1 MSFPKINPTKTAAW
15 NKLAK
20 HFDSIKNTRMQDLFS
35 KDPSRVER
43 MVIEWHDFYLDY
55 SKNRV
60 NDETM
65 KLLFQLAEEVQ
76 LKSAINAQFS
86 EEKINETEDRVVG
99 HTALRDFSAMKA
111 EVLETL
117 QKIKGFTE
125 EVINGSWKGHTGKSI
140 KSVVNIGI
148 GGSDLG
154 PNMICDALQFY
165 KNHLDL
171 RFISNVD
178 GDHVMETLKDLDPE
192 TTLFIIVSKTFT
204 TQETLTNAQ
213 TVRKWFLK
221 KSTEDAIEKH
231 FVAVSTNLEA
241 VAKFGISSQN
251 VFPMWEWV
259 GGRFS
264 LWSAAGLSIACA
276 VGYDNFEKLLKGAH
290 EMDVHF
296 QNSKLS

>member
-1 MSFPKINPTKTAAW
+1 MSFPKINPTKTEAW

-20 HFDSIKNTRMQDLFS
+20 HFDSIKNTKMQDLFTE
-35 KDPSRVER
+35 DPSRVKR
-43 MVIEWHDFYLDY
+43 MHIDWHDFYLDY
-55 SKNRV
+55 SKNRM

-76 LKSAINAQFS
+76 LKSAIDAQFS

-99 HTALRDFSAMKA
+99 HTTLRDFSAMKP
-111 EVLETL
+111 EVVETL

-125 EVINGSWKGHTGKSI
+125 GIINGNWKGHTGKSI
-140 KSVVNIGI
+140 KSIVNIGI

-154 PNMICDALQFY
+154 PNMVCDALQYY

-171 RFISNVD
+171 HFISNVD
-178 GDHVMETLKDLDPE
+178 GDHVMETIKDLDPE
-192 TTLFIIVSKTFT
+192 TTLFIVVSKTFT

-213 TVRKWFLK
+213 TVRKWFLEQAGE
-221 KSTEDAIEKH
+221 EDIERH

-241 VAKFGISSQN
+241 VANFGISSQN
-251 VFPMWEWV
+251 VFPMWDWV

-276 VGYDNFEKLLKGAH
+276 VGYVNFENLFEK
-290 EMDVHF
+290 
-296 QNSKLS
+296 